1 MATFSVRVPDDLAA
15 RFDLAAG
22 PVGGRSPLLRRL
34 IGSAAGSSE
43 TVPTETSRPRTGAR
57 IMVRLTAAEAAG
69 VDVEAAA
76 LGLRRATWI
85 AALVRSRVLGKPT
98 FARSDTRLLTGVR
111 SEVRRVGVN
120 VNQIARALNTA
131 VLEGRV
137 LDTELTAVEDLRREL
152 RAHVLAL
159 GEAFEGNLAYW
170 AGEP

>member
-15 RFDLAAG
+15 RFDLAAV

-34 IGSAAGSSE
+34 IQSAAAPSE
-43 TVPTETSRPRTGAR
+43 AAPAEGSRPRTGAR
-57 IMVRLTAAEAAG
+57 IMVRLTAAETAA
-69 VDVEAAA
+69 VDGEAAIM
-76 LGLRRATWI
+76 GLRRATWI
-85 AALVRSRVLGKPT
+85 AALVRSRVLGQPT
-98 FARSDTRLLTGVR
+98 FARPDTLLLTGVR
-111 SEVRRVGVN
+111 SELRRIGVN

-137 LDTELTAVEDLRREL
+137 LDTELTAVDDLRREL
-152 RAHVLAL
+152 RAHIQAL